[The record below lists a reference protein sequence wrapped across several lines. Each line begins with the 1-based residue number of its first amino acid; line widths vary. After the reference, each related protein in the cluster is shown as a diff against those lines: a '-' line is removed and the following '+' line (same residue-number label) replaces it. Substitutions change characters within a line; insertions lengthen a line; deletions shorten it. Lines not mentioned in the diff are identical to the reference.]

1 MRSIAVTSGKGGVGK
16 TNISSNLAIAIAQQ
30 GHRVVVMDADLGL
43 ANLDVVLGTRAI
55 CTLQHVCSGEKR
67 LREILTIG
75 PGGIRFIA
83 GGSGVQE
90 LINLTGN
97 ELEQFL
103 AELAELES
111 ETDYLIFDTGAGVD
125 DSVMTFAVAADEVLL
140 VTTPDPASITD
151 AYATAK
157 LIYANKPSALIRV
170 VLNMV
175 ADEAH
180 AHSVFARLQAIA
192 RQFLGKHLQFA
203 GYVRQDPNVVQAIR
217 RREPFVLALGNRGAG
232 ADILR
237 IAATITGA
245 EWEPEPVS
253 LLDRLRFAFGGA
265 RKKTA

>member
-16 TNISSNLAIAIAQQ
+16 TNISSNLAIALAQQ

-43 ANLDVVLGTRAI
+43 ANLDVVLGTRAA

-67 LREILTIG
+67 LREILTDG

-111 ETDYLIFDTGAGVD
+111 ETDFLIFDTGAGVD
-125 DSVMTFAVAADEVLL
+125 ESVMTFALAADEVLL

-157 LIYANKPSALIRV
+157 LIFANKPSALIRV

-180 AHSVFARLQAIA
+180 AQSVFARLQAIA
-192 RQFLGKHLQFA
+192 RQFLGKKLHLA

-232 ADILR
+232 SDILR
-237 IAATITGA
+237 IAAAITGA
-245 EWEPEPVS
+245 EWEPEPVGFF
-253 LLDRLRFAFGGA
+253 DRLRFAFGGA